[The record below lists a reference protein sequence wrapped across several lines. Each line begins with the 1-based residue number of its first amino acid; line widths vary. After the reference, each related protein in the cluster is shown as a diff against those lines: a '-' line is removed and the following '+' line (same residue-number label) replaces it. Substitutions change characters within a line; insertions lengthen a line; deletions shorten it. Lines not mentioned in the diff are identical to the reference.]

1 MTRLSEQGISP
12 LSDVIFDQGA
22 EETFLVPDV
31 PVVDGLKIDAW
42 DIPVFL
48 FDGTDLEPHGIKQHP
63 A

>member
-1 MTRLSEQGISP
+1 MTRLSEQGIRP

-22 EETFLVPDV
+22 EEAFLVPDV
-31 PVVDGLKIDAW
+31 PVVDGLKVDAW

-48 FDGTDLEPHGIKQHP
+48 FDGTHLEPHGIKQHS